1 MEILSIWPYNNTKT
15 DRVITDKNIN
25 NHNKL
30 VNICKEYGID
40 NYDIPENL
48 FVGKPNDASNRVG
61 IAVDFATEDI
71 LNRFDINHTHL
82 C

>member
-1 MEILSIWPYNNTKT
+1 M
-15 DRVITDKNIN
+15 KNIN

-61 IAVDFATEDI
+61 IYRFC
-71 LNRFDINHTHL
+71 NRRYFK
-82 C
+82 